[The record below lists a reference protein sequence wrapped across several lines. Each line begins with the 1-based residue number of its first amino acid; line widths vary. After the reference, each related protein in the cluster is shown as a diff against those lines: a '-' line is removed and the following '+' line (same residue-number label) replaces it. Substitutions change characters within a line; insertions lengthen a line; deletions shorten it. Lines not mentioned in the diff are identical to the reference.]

1 MNTKST
7 VKYLIVI
14 GFIIGAGLGLGGS
27 MSTPGSTMQKV
38 VWEISSLGLIMA
50 SILYARTSPMSGD
63 VLASSGLVI
72 LAIAEAVMSGGTLL
86 GESGS
91 QATFGAG
98 MALYGPALILIAVSS
113 YFALW
118 IRGAA
123 ALSAIAFL
131 IGAMKI
137 FTGEVTPSSSMFPSA
152 GYMLMTLATIGWIW
166 TVMKKSQA

>member
-1 MNTKST
+1 MNSQSS
-7 VKYLIVI
+7 VKYFIAI
-14 GFIIGAGLGLGGS
+14 GFVLASGLGLGGS
-27 MSTPGSTMQKV
+27 MSTPGSTMQKLL
-38 VWEISSLGLIMA
+38 WEISSMGLIMA
-50 SILYARTSPMSGD
+50 AILYARTSPLGGD
-63 VLASSGLVI
+63 VLASAGFVI

-113 YFALW
+113 YFAIW

-131 IGAMKI
+131 IAAMKI
-137 FTGEVTPSSSMFPSA
+137 FTGEAVTSSSMFPSA
-152 GYMLMTLATIGWIW
+152 GYMLLTVATIGWIW
-166 TVMKKSQA
+166 TVLRKARA